1 MFSILGKK
9 IAEKGYYINLST
21 SLDRRQRVE
30 SQIEKYKIVG
40 LDRFEALTDPFI
52 QYSCTK
58 SHLSIFEKCLE
69 DDVETIMIFEDDF
82 QIYDECRFNNIRLN
96 FEETLNNVLSDMEE
110 HEWDVVVFGC
120 NPRTFLIPISNNL
133 AINSQSTGAW
143 AYVIKKRAYKF
154 LLENLHYKKDLI
166 AIDDYLPLLN
176 KNGFTSL
183 STIPILVH
191 HGINLES
198 TLQPR
203 GLVNYDAMID
213 GNYYNYLYRFV
224 DNPDSVYKNYQV
236 EREITVVITG
246 HFVDNFM
253 YYLRY
258 LLMTIPTEIEKCRF
272 LIIYDTAH
280 DSVKYENIREL
291 IDYFKNRNKP
301 INYDL
306 RFSKGGL
313 VDSVKLMMRLLKTKY
328 FIFLE
333 HDWIFL
339 HNDRIDFKKLI
350 ECMNEYD
357 FVNAVWFNKDD
368 NILRGFEIC
377 GDKNGKITPYERE
390 ERINGFD
397 LTKTIRWSNNPVI
410 FRTSK
415 YQEWFDKYIDNDTI
429 GVNHQGQYNVEDN
442 MINEYRRI
450 ISESDWDE
458 IKDDWGT
465 FLYGNVGEGILVGH
479 TDGSR
484 RYQGSIK
491 TMAEDNANEF
501 VKENPLPLND

>member
-1 MFSILGKK
+1 MLSILDRK
-9 IAEKGYYINLST
+9 IADKGYFINLDKSI
-21 SLDRRQRVE
+21 DRKERVDQ
-30 SQIEKYKIVG
+30 QIKKYKIEG
-40 LDRFEALTDPFI
+40 LERFPALTDPMI
-52 QYSCTK
+52 QFSCTK
-58 SHLSIFEKCLE
+58 SHLAIFEKCIE
-69 DDVETIMIFEDDF
+69 HNIDTVMVFEDDF
-82 QIYDECRFNNIRLN
+82 QIYDDCKFGKHQIPFSELLDR
-96 FEETLNNVLSDMEE
+96 VLKDLEVI
-110 HEWDVVVFGC
+110 EWDVVLFGC
-120 NPRTFLIPISNNL
+120 NPKTFLIPITDNL
-133 AINSQSTGAW
+133 AINSKSTGGW
-143 AYVIKKRAYKF
+143 AYIIKKRAYEF
-154 LLENLHYKKDLI
+154 LLKNLNYKKDYL

-176 KNGFTSL
+176 NNGFVSL

-203 GLVNYDAMID
+203 NLVNYDTWIE
-213 GNYYNYLYRFV
+213 GNFYNYLYKFV
-224 DNPDSVYKNYQV
+224 DQPNNIIDKYFI
-236 EREITVVITG
+236 EREITIVITG
-246 HFVDNFM
+246 HFVENFLF
-253 YYLRY
+253 YLRY
-258 LLMTIPTEIEKCRF
+258 LLMTIPQEIEKCRF

-280 DSVKYENIREL
+280 DSVDHNKVFDL
-291 IDYFKNRNKP
+291 INYFKNRYKP

-313 VDSVKLMMRLLKTKY
+313 VDSVKLMLSLLKTKY

-339 HNDRIDFKKLI
+339 NKDKIDFRGLV
-350 ECMNEYD
+350 ECMNKYN

-377 GDKNGKITPYERE
+377 GDKNGNITPYERE
-390 ERINGFD
+390 NRIQDFK
-397 LTKTIRWSNNPVI
+397 LTKTIRWSNNPAI

-415 YQEWFDKYIDNDTI
+415 YQEWFNNYIDNFTI

-442 MINEYRRI
+442 MISEYRKI
-450 ISESDWDE
+450 ISSSDWNE

-465 FLYGNVGEGILVGH
+465 FLYGDVGEGILVGH

-501 VKENPLPLND
+501 MKNNPLPEYD